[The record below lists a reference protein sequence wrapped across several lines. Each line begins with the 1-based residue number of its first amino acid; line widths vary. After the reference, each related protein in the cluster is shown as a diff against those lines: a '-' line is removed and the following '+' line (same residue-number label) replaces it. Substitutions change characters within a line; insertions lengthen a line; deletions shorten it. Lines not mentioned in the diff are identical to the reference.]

1 MNPDRTLL
9 LVGHPTE
16 AVQIA
21 KSFGLDVILVQHPSK
36 LDLAQVELADAVLV
50 VDYTDWSVVG
60 PLAEAARQVWGFAAT
75 VSLTDPGQ
83 DATSRINDRYGLPGT
98 GNEVYRLLRD
108 KLAMRRHLAGVDGV
122 LQVGAEPVTD
132 RDSLTAFGDR
142 YGYPF
147 IVKPL
152 DLGGSFGVMRV
163 RGPADAERV
172 WGQIHRLR
180 ETGVDRGP
188 RALFTIGEFF
198 MEEFLPGIEY
208 TVEGFS
214 FAGRHIIAAVT
225 EKVLDEAHF
234 AELGHALPA
243 RISATEEAEIVAAT
257 VRFLDA
263 IGLRDGP
270 SHTEV
275 RVSERGVGIIESH
288 NRIGGSHINRLVEAG
303 YGVNLMRNA
312 IGWPFGLVEPLAERP
327 APIGAGCTK
336 LLQAPP
342 GRIAAIDGFDEVR
355 THPDLLAAE
364 LTAKPGDV
372 VRPVENNWDLVG
384 LIAVRGPNTE
394 AAVKLCE
401 DLAEKHFRV
410 RLEES

>member
-16 AVQIA
+16 AIRIA
-21 KSFGLDVILVQHPSK
+21 KSFGMNVILIQHKSK
-36 LDLAQVELADAVLV
+36 VEKAQADLADVMFV

-60 PLAEAARQVWGFAAT
+60 PLAEAAHQIWGFAAT
-75 VSLTDPGQ
+75 ASLTDPGQ
-83 DATSRINDRYGLPGT
+83 DATSRINDKYGLPGT
-98 GNEVYRLLRD
+98 GFEVYHRLRD
-108 KLAMRRHLAGVDGV
+108 KLAMRRHLSTADGV
-122 LQVGAEPVTD
+122 LPVGAEPLTD
-132 RDSLTAFGDR
+132 KASLTAFGDR

-163 RGPADAERV
+163 RGPADVDRAWAQV
-172 WGQIHRLR
+172 LRLR

-188 RALFTIGEFF
+188 RDLFSINDFL
-198 MEEFLPGIEY
+198 MEEYLPGTEY
-208 TVEGFS
+208 TVEAFS
-214 FAGRHIIAAVT
+214 FAGHHVVVAVT
-225 EKVLDEAHF
+225 EKVLNEAHF

-263 IGLRDGP
+263 IGLRDGA

-275 RVSERGVGIIESH
+275 RVSKRGVGIIESH
-288 NRIGGSHINRLVEAG
+288 NRIGGAHINELIEAG
-303 YGVNLMRNA
+303 YGVNLMRYA
-312 IGWPFGLVEPLAERP
+312 IGWPLRLIEPLAERP
-327 APIGAGCTK
+327 APTGAGCVRF
-336 LLQAPP
+336 LSSPP
-342 GRIAAIDGFDEVR
+342 GRIEAIEGFGEVLA
-355 THPDLLAAE
+355 HPDVLAAN

-372 VRPVENNWDLVG
+372 VRPVENNWDLLG
-384 LIAVRGPNTE
+384 LVAVRGPNTD

-401 DLAEKHFRV
+401 DLVERTVRV
-410 RLEES
+410 RLEAR